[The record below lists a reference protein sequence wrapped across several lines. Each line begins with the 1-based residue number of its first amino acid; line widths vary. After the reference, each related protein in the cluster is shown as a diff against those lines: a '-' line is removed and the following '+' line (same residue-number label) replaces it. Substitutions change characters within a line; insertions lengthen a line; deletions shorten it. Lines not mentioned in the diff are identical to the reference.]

1 MLVEQIAL
9 AHHAIGC
16 YYVRGATA
24 ETLELAKVYNA
35 AAARLLGEFRR
46 TVLALKKYRE
56 PTPPQNFML
65 VRQQNVAQ
73 HQQVAYVE
81 GEPASRSGRMETPG
95 TPKDALRLKEEVE
108 RLSMPRRKRRIYFSS
123 RQPEGSAVRAV

>member
-1 MLVEQIAL
+1 MMVEQIAM
-9 AHHAIGC
+9 AHHTIGC
-16 YYVRGATA
+16 LNIRAARA
-24 ETLELAKVYNA
+24 ETLEQAKVYNA

-46 TVLALKKYRE
+46 IILALKKYRE

-81 GEPASRSGRMETPG
+81 GERASGSGRMETPG